1 MGESDITS
9 ERTGYTPYF
18 WAAIV
23 AVGGF
28 LFGFDAVVISG
39 VIGFITPEFGLSD
52 VQIGAVVS
60 APSFAGIAAALMVST
75 LADLFGRKRIL
86 LVLGA
91 LYAVS
96 AVWSALAT
104 SFETLVLARA
114 IGGFAFGSLGLAP
127 IYISEIAPAKRR
139 GQLVSFNQ
147 FNIVI
152 GFAIAYFANY
162 YILQISQSDL
172 GWVKELGIDQH
183 PWRFMLGV
191 EAIPAVLW
199 LIALMTVPESPRWL
213 ALNGQGTRAR
223 AIFAR
228 VAPRDTVET
237 LMREVLE
244 TASVAAKPISQRIAA
259 LTKPRLRFVLLIGVI
274 LATAQQITGIN
285 AVYFYAPSI
294 FEQSGVGR
302 DAAFAQ
308 AAMIG
313 VTNVVVTI
321 IAMVLID
328 RLGRRPLLLI
338 GMIGVTLSM
347 ATISYGF
354 SQARYELD
362 REEISQ
368 IVSSDQDD
376 AQQLAGLS
384 DLADREF
391 ASDLAFKQAAGEA
404 IGNDLYRKHES
415 LILQN
420 ATSLNATL
428 ILVGILGFVAS
439 FAFSL
444 GPVMW
449 VMLPEIYPNAVRGV
463 AMGAIGFVNAVVSW
477 GVQQLF
483 PVMLNGLGS
492 MMVFGIYAS
501 FGMIF
506 LVFFW
511 WLLPETKGKSLEQL
525 EDELV
530 GIDTENS

>member
-1 MGESDITS
+1 MTITRS
-9 ERTGYTPYF
+9 TPYF

-39 VIGFITPEFGLSD
+39 VISFITPEFGLSD
-52 VQIGAVVS
+52 FQIGAVVS
-60 APSFAGIAAALMVST
+60 APSFAGIAAALVVST
-75 LADLFGRKRIL
+75 LADVFGRKRIL

-104 SFETLVLARA
+104 SFESLVIARA

-127 IYISEIAPAKRR
+127 IYISEISPAKRR

-162 YILQISQSDL
+162 FILQISQSEL
-172 GWVKELGIDQH
+172 VWVKDLGIDQH

-191 EAIPAVLW
+191 EAIPAILW
-199 LIALMTVPESPRWL
+199 LIALTTVPESPRWL
-213 ALNGQGTRAR
+213 ALNGQDRRAR
-223 AIFAR
+223 EIFSR
-228 VAPRDTVET
+228 IAPLETVEN

-244 TASVAAKPISQRIAA
+244 TAGVAAKPIGQRIAA
-259 LTKPRLRFVLLIGVI
+259 LTKPRLRFVLLIGAI

-308 AAMIG
+308 AALIG

-321 IAMVLID
+321 IAMILID

-354 SQARYELD
+354 SEARYSLD
-362 REEISQ
+362 QQEFTQ
-368 IVSSDQDD
+368 IVAAAPDD
-376 AQQLAGLS
+376 AGQLAGLRTLS
-384 DLADREF
+384 GQEF
-391 ASDLAFKQAAGEA
+391 GSDLAFKRAATEA
-404 IGNDLYRKHES
+404 VGDAAFRKHES

-420 ATSLNATL
+420 ATTLNSTL
-428 ILVGILGFVAS
+428 ILIGILGFVAS

-449 VMLPEIYPNAVRGV
+449 VMLPEIFPNAVRGV
-463 AMGAIGFVNAVVSW
+463 AMGAIGFVNSVVSW
-477 GVQQLF
+477 GVQQMF

-492 MMVFGIYAS
+492 AMVFGIYAS
-501 FGMIF
+501 FGLVF
-506 LVFFW
+506 LAFFW

-530 GIDTENS
+530 GIDKEIK

>member
-1 MGESDITS
+1 M
-9 ERTGYTPYF
+9 
-18 WAAIV
+18 
-23 AVGGF
+23 
-28 LFGFDAVVISG
+28 VISG

-52 VQIGAVVS
+52 IQIGAVVS

-96 AVWSALAT
+96 AIWSALAT
-104 SFETLVLARA
+104 SFESLVIARA

-162 YILQISQSDL
+162 FILQISQSDL
-172 GWVKELGIDQH
+172 AWVKDLGIDEQ

-191 EAIPAVLW
+191 EAIPAILW
-199 LIALMTVPESPRWL
+199 LLALTAVPESPRWL
-213 ALNGQGTRAR
+213 ALNGQGRRAR
-223 AIFAR
+223 QIFGR
-228 VAPRDTVET
+228 VAPLESVET

-244 TASVAAKPISQRIAA
+244 TAGVAAKPIGQRIAA
-259 LTKPRLRFVLLIGVI
+259 LTKPRLRFVLLVGAV

-313 VTNVVVTI
+313 ITNVIVTI
-321 IAMVLID
+321 IAMILID

-338 GMIGVTLSM
+338 GMVGVTLSM

-354 SQARYELD
+354 QQASYELD
-362 REEISQ
+362 REEIDL
-368 IVSSDQDD
+368 IVAEGGQD
-376 AQQLAGLS
+376 AGALAGLTV
-384 DLADREF
+384 LAGENF
-391 ASDLAFKQAAGEA
+391 SSDLAFKQAASDA
-404 IGNDLYRKHES
+404 IGETVFRKHES

-420 ATSLNATL
+420 ATTLNATL
-428 ILVGILGFVAS
+428 ILIGILGFVAS

-463 AMGAIGFVNAVVSW
+463 AMGAIGFVNSVVSW

-492 MMVFGIYAS
+492 VMVFGIYAT
-501 FGMIF
+501 FGLIF
-506 LVFFW
+506 LLFFW

-530 GIDTENS
+530 GIDKENK

>member
-1 MGESDITS
+1 MGESIITS
-9 ERTGYTPYF
+9 ERTGKTPYF
-18 WAAIV
+18 WTTIV

-52 VQIGAVVS
+52 LQIGAVVS

-75 LADLFGRKRIL
+75 LADMFGRKRIL
-86 LVLGA
+86 LLLGG
-91 LYAVS
+91 LYAIS
-96 AVWSALAT
+96 AIWSALAT
-104 SFETLVLARA
+104 SFESLVIARA

-162 YILQISQSDL
+162 FILQISQSDL

-191 EAIPAVLW
+191 EAIPAILW
-199 LIALMTVPESPRWL
+199 LLALTAVPESPRWL
-213 ALNGQGTRAR
+213 ALNGQDGRAR
-223 AIFAR
+223 EIFAR
-228 VAPRDTVET
+228 VAPRETIET

-244 TASVAAKPISQRIAA
+244 TASVAAKPIGQRIAA
-259 LTKPRLRFVLLIGVI
+259 LTKPRLRFVLLVGAI

-313 VTNVVVTI
+313 VTNVIVTI
-321 IAMVLID
+321 LAMILID

-338 GMIGVTLSM
+338 GMVGVTLSM
-347 ATISYGF
+347 AAISYGF
-354 SQARYELD
+354 SQASYQLD
-362 REEISQ
+362 REEISAIIGQ
-368 IVSSDQDD
+368 GGEDTE
-376 AQQLAGLS
+376 ALTRLEGLE
-384 DLADREF
+384 LQEF
-391 ASDLAFKQAAGEA
+391 DSDLAFKHAASSAVGAA
-404 IGNDLYRKHES
+404 IYRKHEP

-420 ATSLNATL
+420 ATRLNATL

-492 MMVFGIYAS
+492 VMVFGIYAT
-501 FGMIF
+501 FGLIF
-506 LVFFW
+506 LAFFW

-525 EDELV
+525 EEELV
-530 GIDTENS
+530 GLDTKSN

>member
-1 MGESDITS
+1 M
-9 ERTGYTPYF
+9 
-18 WAAIV
+18 
-23 AVGGF
+23 
-28 LFGFDAVVISG
+28 VISG

-52 VQIGAVVS
+52 LQIGAVVS
-60 APSFAGIAAALMVST
+60 APSFAGIAAALLVST
-75 LADLFGRKRIL
+75 VADMFGRKRIL
-86 LVLGA
+86 LLLGA
-91 LYAVS
+91 LYAIS

-104 SFETLVLARA
+104 SFETLVIARA

-162 YILQISQSDL
+162 FILQISQSDL
-172 GWVKELGIDQH
+172 GWVKDLGIDQH

-191 EAIPAVLW
+191 EAIPAILW
-199 LIALMTVPESPRWL
+199 LLALTAVPESPRWL
-213 ALNGQGTRAR
+213 ALNGQDSRAR
-223 AIFAR
+223 EVFAR
-228 VAPRDTVET
+228 VAPLEAVEN
-237 LMREVLE
+237 LMREVME
-244 TASVAAKPISQRIAA
+244 TASVAAKPVGQRIAA
-259 LTKPRLRFVLLIGVI
+259 LTRPRLRFVLLVGAI

-321 IAMVLID
+321 IAMILID

-338 GMIGVTLSM
+338 GMVGVTFSM

-354 SQARYELD
+354 NQATYALEA
-362 REEISQ
+362 EEVSQ
-368 IVSSDQDD
+368 ISEQGDED
-376 AQQLAGLS
+376 AVALTGLQSIAGQN
-384 DLADREF
+384 F
-391 ASDLAFKQAAGEA
+391 QSDLAFKKAASEAIGEA
-404 IGNDLYRKHES
+404 IYRKHES

-492 MMVFGIYAS
+492 AMVFGIYAA
-501 FGMIF
+501 FGLIF
-506 LVFFW
+506 LIFFW

-530 GIDTENS
+530 GTDLENT

>member
-1 MGESDITS
+1 M
-9 ERTGYTPYF
+9 
-18 WAAIV
+18 
-23 AVGGF
+23 GGF

-52 VQIGAVVS
+52 LQIGAVVS
-60 APSFAGIAAALMVST
+60 APSFAGIAAALLVST
-75 LADLFGRKRIL
+75 VADMFGRKRVL
-86 LVLGA
+86 LLLGA
-91 LYAVS
+91 LYAIS
-96 AVWSALAT
+96 AIWSALAT
-104 SFETLVLARA
+104 SFEALVIARA

-162 YILQISQSDL
+162 FILQISQSDL
-172 GWVKELGIDQH
+172 GWVKDLGIDQH
-183 PWRFMLGV
+183 PWRFMLGI
-191 EAIPAVLW
+191 EAIPAILW
-199 LIALMTVPESPRWL
+199 LFALTTVPESPRWL
-213 ALNGQGTRAR
+213 ALNGQDRRAR
-223 AIFAR
+223 EVFAR
-228 VAPRDTVET
+228 VAPLETVEE
-237 LMREVLE
+237 LMSEVMK
-244 TASVAAKPISQRIAA
+244 TASIAAKPIGQRITA
-259 LTKPRLRFVLLIGVI
+259 LTNSRLRFVLLVGAI

-321 IAMVLID
+321 IAMILID

-338 GMIGVTLSM
+338 GMVGVTLSM
-347 ATISYGF
+347 ATISLGF
-354 SQARYELD
+354 NQATYALEM
-362 REEISQ
+362 EQ
-368 IVSSDQDD
+368 IGQIADQGGED
-376 AQQLAGLS
+376 ANALAGLQL
-384 DLADREF
+384 LADQEF
-391 ASDLAFKQAAGEA
+391 QSDLAFKKAANEA
-404 IGNDLYRKHES
+404 IGETIYRKYES

-492 MMVFGIYAS
+492 VMVFGIYAA
-501 FGMIF
+501 FGLIF
-506 LVFFW
+506 LIFFW

-525 EDELV
+525 ENELV
-530 GIDTENS
+530 GIDTENA